1 MMATRRVIQEWFYSG
16 FDMNEPPAQQRTES
30 EPTQK
35 PSEPTVDAATTD
47 ETPAAPTP
55 DDPPAAARA
64 VILPDQPEAI
74 PRCLNCDHP
83 VTLLYCSNCGQ
94 SLRQVRVSLHTL
106 LMDFLGDYFTFD
118 SKLLRSMKPLFFKPG
133 ELTLE
138 FMRGRR
144 ASYIPPLRMYIF
156 FSILFFLS
164 INLTRGPV
172 NAASQE
178 SATARELMLL
188 SENETLPEELRKANG
203 THAAVLLE
211 NEAAKTFNITRKAVG
226 LSPIEVG
233 TNPKTIEDKLPF
245 ERGSTAYD
253 QYRDAL
259 EEYDDAMDDV
269 GELREGKFKFNRGI
283 RVSNSE
289 IGSDTEWGEY
299 FEQKIEEKVKHL
311 KSMDP
316 EVMGAT
322 LLDTF
327 FKLLPNVMFLL
338 LPLFAF
344 YLKIIYIRRDPL
356 YIDHLI
362 TAFHY
367 HAFVYITFSL
377 VTLLQ
382 ALCDNDVFSIL
393 SFLAMVAIVH
403 WYLYAMLLRVYGQ
416 GYIKTFFKFGL
427 IWLIYGITLNVA
439 MGITILVSLFQI

>member
-1 MMATRRVIQEWFYSG
+1 
-16 FDMNEPPAQQRTES
+16 MNEPPAHRRYTES
-30 EPTQK
+30 GTADPEHDPLPAQDRTTTDATT
-35 PSEPTVDAATTD
+35 PDPAAT
-47 ETPAAPTP
+47 ER
-55 DDPPAAARA
+55 RA
-64 VILPDQPEAI
+64 VIMPDQPEAI

-83 VTLLYCSNCGQ
+83 VPLLYCGNCGQ

-118 SKLLRSMKPLFFKPG
+118 SKLLCSMIPLFFKPG

-144 ASYIPPLRMYIF
+144 MRYIPPLRMYIF

-172 NAASQE
+172 NVGTPE

-188 SENETLPEELRKANG
+188 SENEALPEDLRKANAA
-203 THAAVLLE
+203 HAADLLE
-211 NEAAKTFNITRKAVG
+211 NEAAKTFNITRRAVG
-226 LSPIEVG
+226 LNPIEVG
-233 TNPKTIEDKLPF
+233 TDPKTLNENNTFTP
-245 ERGSTAYD
+245 GSTQDDHYE
-253 QYRDAL
+253 DAL
-259 EEYDDAMDDV
+259 EEYEASMDDV
-269 GELREGKFKFNRGI
+269 VKLREGRFKFQHSV
-283 RVSNSE
+283 RVTHNDFGKDSA
-289 IGSDTEWGEY
+289 WGEY
-299 FEQKIEEKVKHL
+299 ISQKMEQKVKHL

-316 EVMGAT
+316 QVMAKT

-344 YLKIIYIRRDPL
+344 YLKVIYIRRDPL

-367 HAFVYITFSL
+367 HAFVFVTFSL

-382 ALCDNDVFSIL
+382 GLLDNDVFSVL
-393 SFLAMVAIVH
+393 SFLAMVVAVH
-403 WYLYAMLLRVYGQ
+403 WYLYLMLLRVYNQ
-416 GYIKTFFKFGL
+416 SYFKTFIKFGL
-427 IWLIYGITLNVA
+427 IWLIYGFTLAVA
-439 MGITILVSLFQI
+439 MGLTILVSLFQI

>member
-1 MMATRRVIQEWFYSG
+1 
-16 FDMNEPPAQQRTES
+16 MNEPPAQQRTES

-35 PSEPTVDAATTD
+35 ASDATLAAATTD
-47 ETPAAPTP
+47 ETAATPTAEG
-55 DDPPAAARA
+55 PPTAPRA

-83 VTLLYCSNCGQ
+83 VPLLYCGNCGQ

-118 SKLLRSMKPLFFKPG
+118 SKLLRSMTPLFFKPG

-172 NAASQE
+172 NVNSRE

-188 SENETLPEELRKANG
+188 SENETLPEELRRANG
-203 THAAVLLE
+203 AHAAVLLE
-211 NEAAKTFNITRKAVG
+211 NEAAKVFNITRKTVG

-233 TNPKTIEDKLPF
+233 TNPKTIKDKLPF
-245 ERGSTAYD
+245 ERGSTPYD

-259 EEYDDAMDDV
+259 EDYEDAMDDV
-269 GELREGKFKFNRGI
+269 GELRAGSFKFNRGI
-283 RVSNSE
+283 YRNGTDVGE
-289 IGSDTEWGEY
+289 DTAWGKY
-299 FEQKIEEKVKHL
+299 FEEKIEEKVEHL

-316 EVMGAT
+316 ELMAAT

-344 YLKIIYIRRDPL
+344 FLKIIYIRRDPL

-367 HAFVYITFSL
+367 HAFVFVTFSL

-382 ALCDNDVFSIL
+382 GLIDNDVFSIL
-393 SFLAMVAIVH
+393 SFLAMVAAVH

-416 GYIKTFFKFGL
+416 GYFKTFFKFCL
-427 IWLIYGITLNVA
+427 IWFIYGLTLNVA
-439 MGITILVSLFQI
+439 MAMTILVSLFQI